1 MASTRWYD
9 SQGKLLGSGGSYT
22 FRQGIS
28 DQTFKV
34 VLTNES
40 GVEISREFTI
50 KNSVV
55 IPTLTVDG
63 KEQETLRAIVTQGH
77 DVVMKGKITSVR
89 YRNGVYTWSS
99 GEHTESISFEN
110 VQSSIYRHLDWIDT
124 SSSIKT
130 Y

>member
-1 MASTRWYD
+1 MQMFCISVYGEGIRATLTPWVEYDGVRMNQTSEFSAVNGRDVTLGADYANWNYVVSTRWYD

-22 FRQGIS
+22 FRQGNS

-63 KEQETLRAIVTQGH
+63 EYH
-77 DVVMKGKITSVR
+77 
-89 YRNGVYTWSS
+89 
-99 GEHTESISFEN
+99 
-110 VQSSIYRHLDWIDT
+110 
-124 SSSIKT
+124 
-130 Y
+130 

>member
-1 MASTRWYD
+1 M
-9 SQGKLLGSGGSYT
+9 
-22 FRQGIS
+22 
-28 DQTFKV
+28 
-34 VLTNES
+34 
-40 GVEISREFTI
+40 
-50 KNSVV
+50 V

-130 Y
+130 YEANFDFEVKVLSRKDGRWKTVIIV